1 MIAYFTRH
9 PTAANLLMLAL
20 LVIGIFSF
28 PELRR
33 ETFPQIAPSK
43 VQVTVAWPGSRPEE
57 VEQAVCQRVEDAID
71 TVNNV
76 EEVICEALE
85 GIATITVEKTETGV
99 TLDRFTADVTNAVDG
114 ITGFPE
120 NVEKPIVTQLGRTDF
135 VASVAI
141 TGPEDR
147 VQLKAYAEQVK
158 DRMGLWGGIPKVEV
172 LGFAD
177 HEIRIELNRELLRGF
192 GVSSAD
198 VARAVQRQS
207 LDLPSGELQTAERN
221 FLIRYAGERRRV
233 EDFRDLVVVSSA
245 NGGQILLGDIA
256 RITDRFKL
264 DEARIDFNG
273 KPAAVLSITKTSQQ
287 DTLTVIGRVNSF
299 LEDARAK
306 APPGITMAV
315 TNDVSSIVQDRLRLL
330 ITNAVQGLALVFLVL
345 WLFFGL
351 RYSFWVAAG
360 LPVAFAGAFFLM
372 VAVGYSVNMLTMV
385 GLLIVVGLLMDDAI
399 VIAENVATQRA
410 AGKSPMDAAIDGA
423 AQVLPSVFAS
433 FATTACIFGSLAFLK
448 GDIGQ
453 ILRVV
458 PVVMLFVLIISLIEA
473 FLILPNH
480 LYHSLEKA
488 AASEGRVQQAVD
500 RFIGWVRDRVV
511 VPAAR
516 LAVAWRYLTFG
527 GAIGILMLAIA
538 AVAGGLVKFSPFP
551 DLDGNVMEARIMLPQ
566 GTPLERTEEVVA
578 RIDAALEAVNA
589 RLSPDQPGGQPLVRN
604 ITHRFNYNAD
614 AGETGPH
621 VATVIAD
628 LLDSET
634 RSSRIDDVIT
644 LWREET
650 GDVPDAVT
658 LNFTEGIFGPGGRA
672 IDIRLTGRN
681 LDQLSQAARE
691 LGDWLKQYR
700 GVYNVTDDLRPGK
713 PELRVTLRDG
723 AATLGID
730 GRTIADQIR
739 ASFYGSKVDEVQL
752 GAESYE
758 INVRL
763 DQESSNSLADLD
775 NFTVTAADGSQI
787 PLSVVAEVEEGRG
800 FSRIRRV
807 DGRRTVT
814 IQGELDK
821 RLANSTEVLNDTR
834 ARFLPQL
841 KEKYPEVATS
851 FEGANADAGRTQRS
865 MLSGFVLGLI
875 GVYLLL
881 SFQFRSYI
889 EPFIVMIIIPF
900 AFIGAIGG
908 HMLLGI
914 DFTMPS
920 MLGFVAL
927 AGIVVNDS
935 ILLVN
940 FIKHHHGETNSV
952 AEAAP
957 LASGA
962 RFRAILLTSL
972 TTIVGLMPLLLE
984 TSLQAQVLIPM
995 VTSLAFGLLA
1005 TTVLVLFIVPAVY
1018 TILDDFGAARLD

>member
-1 MIAYFTRH
+1 MIAYFARH
-9 PTAANLLMLAL
+9 PTAATLLMIAL

-28 PELRR
+28 PQLRR

-43 VQVTVAWPGSRPEE
+43 IQVSVVWPGSRPEE
-57 VEQAVCQRVEDAID
+57 VEQALCQRIEDSID

-76 EEVICEALE
+76 EEIICEALE
-85 GIATITVEKTETGV
+85 GIATATVEKTEAV
-99 TLDRFTADVTNAVDG
+99 TLDRFTADVTNAVDS
-114 ITGFPE
+114 ITDFPE
-120 NVEKPIVTQLGRTDF
+120 NVEKPVVTQLGRTDF

-147 VQLKAYAEQVK
+147 VQLKAYAEQIK

-172 LGFAD
+172 LGFSD
-177 HEIRIELNRELLRGF
+177 HEIRIELNRDLLRGF
-192 GVSSAD
+192 GISTAD
-198 VARAVQRQS
+198 VAQAVQRQS
-207 LDLPSGELQTAERN
+207 LDLPSGALQTAERD
-221 FLIRYAGERRRV
+221 FLIRYAGERRRAD
-233 EDFRDLVVVSSA
+233 EFRNLVVVSSA
-245 NGGQILLGDIA
+245 NGGQIRLGDIA
-256 RITDRFKL
+256 TITDRFKL
-264 DEARIDFNG
+264 DEARIEFNA
-273 KPAAVLSITKTSQQ
+273 KPAAVLSITKTSEQ
-287 DTLTVIGRVNSF
+287 DTLDVIAQVNAF

-306 APPGITMAV
+306 APPGISMAI
-315 TNDVSSIVQDRLRLL
+315 TNDVSSIVSDRLRLL
-330 ITNAVQGLALVFLVL
+330 ITNAVQGLSLVFLVL

-360 LPVAFAGAFFLM
+360 LPVSFAGAFFLM

-385 GLLIVVGLLMDDAI
+385 GLLIVIGLLMDDAI

-410 AGKSPMDAAIDGA
+410 AGKSPAMAAIDGA
-423 AQVLPSVFAS
+423 GQVLPSVFAS

-473 FLILPNH
+473 FLILPSH
-480 LYHSLEKA
+480 LRHTLEKA
-488 AASEGRVQQAVD
+488 DASQGRVQQVVE
-500 RFIGWVRDRVV
+500 RFVSWMRDEVV
-511 VPAAR
+511 VPLAR
-516 LAVAWRYLTFG
+516 FAVNWRYLTFG
-527 GAIGILMLAIA
+527 ASIGVLMLAVA
-538 AVAGGLVKFSPFP
+538 AIAGGLVKFSPFP
-551 DLDGNVMEARIMLPQ
+551 DLDGNVMEARIMMPQ
-566 GTPLERTEEVVA
+566 GTPLARTEAVVA
-578 RIDAALEAVNA
+578 RIDAALEKVNA
-589 RLSPDQPGGQPLVRN
+589 TLSPEQPGGEKLVRN
-604 ITHRFNYNAD
+604 VTHRFNFNTD

-634 RSSRIDDVIT
+634 RTSRIDDVIT

-650 GDVPDAVT
+650 GELSDVVS
-658 LNFTEGIFGPGGRA
+658 LNFTEGTFGPGGRA
-672 IDIRLTGRN
+672 IDIRLTGRD
-681 LDQLSQAARE
+681 LDQLSAAARE
-691 LGDWLKQYR
+691 LGGWLKQYR

-713 PELRVTLRDG
+713 PELRITLADG

-739 ASFYGSKVDEVQL
+739 ASFYGYKVDEVQL
-752 GAESYE
+752 GSESYE

-763 DQESSNSLADLD
+763 DEENTNSLADLD
-775 NFTVTAADGSQI
+775 SFTLTAADGSQI
-787 PLSVVAEVEEGRG
+787 PLSVVASVEQGRG

-814 IQGELDK
+814 ILGEIDK
-821 RLANSTEVLNDTR
+821 RFANSNEVLNDTR
-834 ARFLPQL
+834 TRFLLQL
-841 KEKYPEVATS
+841 KAKYPDVSSS

-865 MLSGFVLGLI
+865 MLTGFMLGLI

-881 SFQFRSYI
+881 SFQFRSYL
-889 EPFIVMIIIPF
+889 EPIIVMIIIPF

-920 MLGFVAL
+920 MLGFIAL

-940 FIKHHHGETNSV
+940 FIKHYHGDTQSV

-957 LASGA
+957 LAAGA

-1018 TILDDFGAARLD
+1018 TILADMGAASID